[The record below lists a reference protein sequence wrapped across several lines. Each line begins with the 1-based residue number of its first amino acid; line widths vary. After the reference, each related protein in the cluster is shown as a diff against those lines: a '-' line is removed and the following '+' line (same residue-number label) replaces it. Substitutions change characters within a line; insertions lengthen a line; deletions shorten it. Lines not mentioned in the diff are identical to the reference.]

1 MVIELVKENVC
12 LVLQCVTS
20 ANTVCIRIAHN
31 LSTLVFQSS
40 TIIEYLT
47 SNRVCIYPV
56 NQILCG
62 TVVRLSKL
70 VKQGAQRYHEFYGQ
84 R

>member
-1 MVIELVKENVC
+1 MVLNMHI
-12 LVLQCVTS
+12 
-20 ANTVCIRIAHN
+20 
-31 LSTLVFQSS
+31 
-40 TIIEYLT
+40 
-47 SNRVCIYPV
+47 PV

-70 VKQGAQRYHEFYGQ
+70 VKQGAQRHHEFYGQ

>member
-31 LSTLVFQSS
+31 LSTLSCLSS

-47 SNRVCIYPV
+47 TNRVCICQLIKYCV
-56 NQILCG
+56 E
-62 TVVRLSKL
+62 RLL
-70 VKQGAQRYHEFYGQ
+70 G
-84 R
+84 

>member
-31 LSTLVFQSS
+31 LSTLFQSS

-47 SNRVCIYPV
+47 SNRVCIYQLIKYCV
-56 NQILCG
+56 E
-62 TVVRLSKL
+62 RLL
-70 VKQGAQRYHEFYGQ
+70 G
-84 R
+84 